1 MPYAHILVA
10 VELTDEAPEVIAK
23 AAELAQ
29 SNQSRLS
36 IVNVVKPLAYP
47 NETLASVTMAEMS
60 IQFEREA
67 VDVAHAEILRLC
79 RDLDIDAEDIHV
91 ILGRPSSEI
100 KALAEKLD
108 VQLVVIGTHGQHGFG
123 LLLGSTANG
132 VLHGTSCDVLA
143 VRVGTGSNA
152 DAAQ

>member
-10 VELTDEAPEVIAK
+10 VELTEEAPEVIAK
-23 AAELAQ
+23 ASELAKL
-29 SNQSRLS
+29 NQSKVS

-47 NETLASVTMAEMS
+47 NETLASVSMAEMS
-60 IQFEREA
+60 VQFEREA

-79 RDLDIDAEDIHV
+79 RGHKVDAKDIHV
-91 ILGRPSSEI
+91 LLGRPSSEI
-100 KALAEKLD
+100 KALAEELG

-143 VRVGTGSNA
+143 VRVGAGSSPGTT
-152 DAAQ
+152 Q